1 MYDTEFICFYCFRA
15 EGSNLLL
22 DPHLVCKKTR
32 RLGKHNDICKNETS
46 LMKEI
51 TKGINLGFKECE
63 YQFKNRRWNCTSHKK
78 NIMRKV
84 LIRGKICEC
93 NEEFGW

>member
-1 MYDTEFICFYCFRA
+1 
-15 EGSNLLL
+15 
-22 DPHLVCKKTR
+22 
-32 RLGKHNDICKNETS
+32 
-46 LMKEI
+46 MKEI

-84 LIRGKICEC
+84 LIRGKNCEC